1 MMGNEAKVD
10 ELGFV
15 DSSTTQDHVVSH
27 VFTRI
32 PGNLTFINL

>member
-1 MMGNEAKVD
+1 MGNEAKVD

-15 DSSTTQDHVVSH
+15 IPEKALDPASFH

-32 PGNLTFINL
+32 PCKVVLFDNL

>member
-1 MMGNEAKVD
+1 MRGNEAKVD

-15 DSSTTQDHVVSH
+15 TPERVWNPAENH

-32 PGNLTFINL
+32 PSKFIN